1 MMFDFYFV
9 IDFFF
14 DRIIYGEK
22 RDCCIRYKYIVF
34 IVGMIN
40 FNFCGILK

>member
-1 MMFDFYFV
+1 MMFDFYIV

-22 RDCCIRYKYIVF
+22 RDCCIRYKYMCIY
-34 IVGMIN
+34 
-40 FNFCGILK
+40 CGYDKF